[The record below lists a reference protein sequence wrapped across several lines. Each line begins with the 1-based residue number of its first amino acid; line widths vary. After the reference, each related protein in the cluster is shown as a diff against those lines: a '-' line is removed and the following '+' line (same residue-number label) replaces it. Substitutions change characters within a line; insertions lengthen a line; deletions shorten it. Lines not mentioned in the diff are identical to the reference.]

1 MKRTKGCS
9 MNIKKYNYYNIDV
22 GFFPRCVKLCF
33 NNQQFQEILK
43 DQKLDSQSITALEM
57 GVAEVHY
64 IGEGKKGIII
74 AVFNLDDMK
83 DSIEEMLATIA
94 HETVHIIE
102 RISDYIDEEEI
113 FTEETRA
120 YLTESIVRQIFKA
133 CVIEKEKHVRKTFGK
148 IFQKLSGES
157 GGSDVQMDK
166 HSNGRARSNRVSKQA
181 SSPSRVKSAERET
194 VAAPNNSV
202 PPTRK
207 TRLHSNGSV

>member
-1 MKRTKGCS
+1 LEKELMPV
-9 MNIKKYNYYNIDV
+9 KKYNYYNVDL

-33 NNQQFQEILK
+33 NNEQFQDILR
-43 DQKLDSQSITALEM
+43 DQKLESQAITALEM

-83 DSIEEMLATIA
+83 DSIEEMIATIA

-102 RISDYIDEEEI
+102 RISDYIEEEEM

-133 CVIEKEKHVRKTFGK
+133 CVIEKEKHARKTLGT
-148 IFQKLSGES
+148 ILQKLSGES
-157 GGSDVQMDK
+157 GGSKLQVDQ
-166 HSNGRARSNRVSKQA
+166 HSDGGARSNSVPKKKN
-181 SSPSRVKSAERET
+181 PSRRTKGT
-194 VAAPNNSV
+194 N
-202 PPTRK
+202 RK
-207 TRLHSNGSV
+207 AIPKTTSSI

>member
-1 MKRTKGCS
+1 MPV
-9 MNIKKYNYYNIDV
+9 KKYNYYNVDL

-33 NNQQFQEILK
+33 NNEQFQDILR
-43 DQKLDSQSITALEM
+43 DQKLESQAITALEM

-83 DSIEEMLATIA
+83 DSIEEMIATIA

-102 RISDYIDEEEI
+102 RISDYIEEEEM

-133 CVIEKEKHVRKTFGK
+133 CVIEKEKHARKTLGT
-148 IFQKLSGES
+148 ILQKLSGES
-157 GGSDVQMDK
+157 GGSKLQVDQ
-166 HSNGRARSNRVSKQA
+166 HSDGGARSNSVPKKKN
-181 SSPSRVKSAERET
+181 PSRRTKGT
-194 VAAPNNSV
+194 N
-202 PPTRK
+202 RK
-207 TRLHSNGSV
+207 AIPKTTSSI

>member
-1 MKRTKGCS
+1 

-148 IFQKLSGES
+148 ILEKLSGES
-157 GGSDVQMDK
+157 GRPDVQMDK
-166 HSNGRARSNRVSKQA
+166 HSNRSARQDSIPKQKSASSRTKGKVRPTVSKTV
-181 SSPSRVKSAERET
+181 SRI
-194 VAAPNNSV
+194 
-202 PPTRK
+202 PTTGKPRV
-207 TRLHSNGSV
+207 HGNGAI